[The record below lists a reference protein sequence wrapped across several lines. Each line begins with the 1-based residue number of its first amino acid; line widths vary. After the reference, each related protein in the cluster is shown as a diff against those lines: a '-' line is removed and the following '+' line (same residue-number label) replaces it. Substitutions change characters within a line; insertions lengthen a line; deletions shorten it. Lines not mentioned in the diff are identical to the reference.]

1 MYWLKLPDLS
11 GSGWDFYGS
20 DNQSHYSRKLQ
31 SNMLKGMVAVST
43 SGDTSVKDNLIPG
56 LPGRGMKNEA
66 LL

>member
-1 MYWLKLPDLS
+1 
-11 GSGWDFYGS
+11 
-20 DNQSHYSRKLQ
+20 
-31 SNMLKGMVAVST
+31 MLKGMVAVST